1 MAFWSNW
8 FADTTTNA
16 NPGDAQGVELV
27 GDWTPTESRALPRPL
42 PSPWAGWP
50 AEWNVPNWD
59 FGSRFNELIDVAW
72 MCLDINSRVV
82 SSMPAYR
89 TVGGEVVGPASW
101 MSNPDPTIYTGW
113 SEFIKQY
120 IWDYLLGEVFI
131 LPMTTF
137 ADDRPMTFRVIPP
150 WVVDVEIRGGG
161 RIYRMGPGGRDV
173 SDEILHVRYKSTT
186 ADAHG
191 VGPLANAGGR
201 MLTAG
206 VLMKYIRTVAETGGD
221 AGQTLETDQD
231 LTADDAKDIRDEW
244 ALARLAGLGL
254 PPVLDRNIKLV
265 DHQVMS
271 PRDLAMLEV
280 SQFTESRIAQL
291 LGVPPFL
298 AGLPVTGGSGD
309 SMTYANVSQLFDYHD
324 RSALRPYT
332 NSLMEALSNWA
343 LPRGQAVE
351 LNRDEYSRPAFNE
364 RAEAWVKLKEAGL
377 VTSEQFQ
384 AAERLLDTV
393 AAQALTGATL
403 DGSEV

>member
-1 MAFWSNW
+1 
-8 FADTTTNA
+8 
-16 NPGDAQGVELV
+16 
-27 GDWTPTESRALPRPL
+27 
-42 PSPWAGWP
+42 
-50 AEWNVPNWD
+50 
-59 FGSRFNELIDVAW
+59 
-72 MCLDINSRVV
+72 
-82 SSMPAYR
+82 
-89 TVGGEVVGPASW
+89 
-101 MSNPDPTIYTGW
+101 
-113 SEFIKQY
+113 
-120 IWDYLLGEVFI
+120 
-131 LPMTTF
+131 
-137 ADDRPMTFRVIPP
+137 
-150 WVVDVEIRGGG
+150 
-161 RIYRMGPGGRDV
+161 
-173 SDEILHVRYKSTT
+173 
-186 ADAHG
+186 
-191 VGPLANAGGR
+191 
-201 MLTAG
+201 
-206 VLMKYIRTVAETGGD
+206 
-221 AGQTLETDQD
+221 
-231 LTADDAKDIRDEW
+231 
-244 ALARLAGLGL
+244 
-254 PPVLDRNIKLV
+254 
-265 DHQVMS
+265 
-271 PRDLAMLEV
+271 V